1 VVAHHLHQDQEEQV
15 LEVVLASQVLTL
27 PVLAP
32 QPMLL
37 PQNFLAT
44 LSSTEEVTPTEAGL
58 TENILR
64 RFS

>member
-27 PVLAP
+27 PVLAL

-44 LSSTEEVTPTEAGL
+44 LSSTGEATPTEAGL